1 MYLLSLFVIFQFG
14 RLQWILQRTPL
25 PRHIILSRKCSKLPQ
40 RFVNF
45 IWIASYST
53 FSVAQLAIKSVW
65 HLDACKKSKNI
76 KKYDV
81 AQPLS
86 LWFLR
91 WPFNR
96 VHPRI
101 SRLNMKALTWR
112 FWCVKRLSKTTLK
125 LAGWTNKTD
134 GAWECGWMGWING
147 SRPGL
152 VLLFFSFYSSPDSS
166 VSPSVV
172 GVCTLAKF
180 SLFFRLYN
188 CGVFDVWNGCQ
199 KLLCHISLP
208 TFSREVNLWSDKVE

>member
-112 FWCVKRLSKTTLK
+112 FWCVKRLSKTTLPHFT
-125 LAGWTNKTD
+125 AYFQQRSQSMIRQGRITVRTPPSD
-134 GAWECGWMGWING
+134 GMIGRVHSCSKII
-147 SRPGL
+147 S
-152 VLLFFSFYSSPDSS
+152 VLKETPF
-166 VSPSVV
+166 SPSRKAFWKNIFAVI
-172 GVCTLAKF
+172 F
-180 SLFFRLYN
+180 
-188 CGVFDVWNGCQ
+188 
-199 KLLCHISLP
+199 
-208 TFSREVNLWSDKVE
+208 